1 MSFVQISIY
10 LSIYVTLWLLF
21 TEEPYSSLFHE
32 AVLDDHMTTLD
43 EWNELVHL
51 LQDRGYYETAMS
63 LLAAITVLGAMKNA
77 LRTSHEEFSKIQ
89 PPRQNSET

>member
-89 PPRQNSET
+89 PHRQNSET